1 MSWGTKIVISFAVFM
16 IGMIGMVVYVF
27 NLQMDLV
34 EDNYYEKEIKY
45 QDQIDILTA
54 TQNLKAEL
62 KIDQASHSISF
73 DFPKEGSLPTGEI
86 HFYRPSDAKSD
97 FKVDIATDDERKQTI
112 PTEKLIA
119 GVWEVQV
126 TWYSDNQKYF
136 KEERIFID

>member
-54 TQNLKAEL
+54 TQNLNNEL
-62 KIDQASHSISF
+62 KIDQSVNTISF
-73 DFPKEGSLPTGEI
+73 DFPKEGSIPTGEI
-86 HFYRPSDAKSD
+86 NFYRPSDAKSD
-97 FKVDIATDDERKQTI
+97 FKVSIVTDTDRKQTVL
-112 PTEKLIA
+112 THELAA
-119 GVWEVQV
+119 GAWEVQV